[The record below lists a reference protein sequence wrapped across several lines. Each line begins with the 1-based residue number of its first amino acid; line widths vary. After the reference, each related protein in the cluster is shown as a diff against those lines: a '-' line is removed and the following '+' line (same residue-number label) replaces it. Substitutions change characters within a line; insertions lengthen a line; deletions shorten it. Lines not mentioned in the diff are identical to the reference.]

1 MSTTDD
7 TDRDLDLTDPDTD
20 LTVPVASKSV
30 RRRLYYGETAYDFF
44 GKRWWGIGVSALLVL
59 ISVASFAGRGFN
71 LGLDFVGGVSWDV
84 PAESL
89 TVDDARQV
97 LTDNG
102 LDGGGARVQE
112 LSGDS
117 GVRLKLELK
126 EQAIDV
132 REAVRADLAE
142 AAGVTSDDVDV
153 RAVSARWGDT
163 VTNSAVRALIVFL
176 VLIVAFITLRFE
188 FFMAVATIVAM
199 VHDVVISVGVYSLLQ
214 YEVTPATVIAFL
226 TILGFSLYDGI
237 VVFDKVKEN
246 RQKYRA
252 HRLGEPDIDN
262 ISMNQVL
269 MRSLNTSLAAVLPVI
284 AMLVVGDLVL
294 GASTLREF
302 ALALLIGMITGA
314 YSSIFIATPLLAMF
328 KTKGTWNPRRATD
341 HATGEDL
348 RALVLGN
355 RPMSKRQSVRTRR
368 ASIDMGDDAT
378 PLPADTSP
386 RRRSSPPAS
395 PTTPEPSSGSLLQH
409 PPRPRKKKR
418 R

>member
-7 TDRDLDLTDPDTD
+7 TEHANADLGDG
-20 LTVPVASKSV
+20 TVPVASESV
-30 RRRLYYGETAYDFF
+30 RKRLYYGETAYDFF
-44 GKRWWGIGVSALLVL
+44 GKRWWGIGLSALLVL
-59 ISVASFAGRGFN
+59 ISVASFFGRGFN

-97 LTDNG
+97 LTDRG
-102 LDGGGARVQE
+102 LDGEGARVQE

-117 GVRLKLELK
+117 GARLKLELK
-126 EQAIDV
+126 EQTIDV

-142 AAGVTSDDVDV
+142 AAGVVPDDVDV

-163 VTNSAVRALIVFL
+163 VTNSAVRALMVFL
-176 VLIVAFITLRFE
+176 VLIVAFITLRFD
-188 FFMAVATIVAM
+188 FFMAIATITAM
-199 VHDVVISVGVYSLLQ
+199 AHDVVVSVGVYSLLGF
-214 YEVTPATVIAFL
+214 EVTPATVIAFL
-226 TILGFSLYDGI
+226 TILGFSIYDGI

-252 HRLGEPDIDN
+252 HRLGEYDIDN

-269 MRSLNTSLAAVLPVI
+269 MRSLNTSIAAVLPVI
-284 AMLVVGDLVL
+284 ALLVVGDLVL

-314 YSSIFIATPLLAMF
+314 YSSIFIATPMLAMF
-328 KTKGTWNPRRATD
+328 KTKGAWNPQRAIP

-355 RPMSKRQSVRTRR
+355 RPMSKRQSARTQRL
-368 ASIDMGDDAT
+368 AVAGVTHDVAPVAADAT
-378 PLPADTSP
+378 SL
-386 RRRSSPPAS
+386 RRSSTPATT
-395 PTTPEPSSGSLLQH
+395 TTPAPSSDSLLQH

>member
-1 MSTTDD
+1 VSTTDD

-188 FFMAVATIVAM
+188 WRWCTTSSSPSACTRCC
-199 VHDVVISVGVYSLLQ
+199 S
-214 YEVTPATVIAFL
+214 T
-226 TILGFSLYDGI
+226 
-237 VVFDKVKEN
+237 
-246 RQKYRA
+246 
-252 HRLGEPDIDN
+252 
-262 ISMNQVL
+262 
-269 MRSLNTSLAAVLPVI
+269 RSRPPP
-284 AMLVVGDLVL
+284 
-294 GASTLREF
+294 
-302 ALALLIGMITGA
+302 
-314 YSSIFIATPLLAMF
+314 SS
-328 KTKGTWNPRRATD
+328 
-341 HATGEDL
+341 
-348 RALVLGN
+348 
-355 RPMSKRQSVRTRR
+355 
-368 ASIDMGDDAT
+368 
-378 PLPADTSP
+378 
-386 RRRSSPPAS
+386 RSSRFSVSRCTTAS
-395 PTTPEPSSGSLLQH
+395 SCST
-409 PPRPRKKKR
+409 R
-418 R
+418 

>member
-1 MSTTDD
+1 VSTTDD